1 MSLFFL
7 IKGSKYLRANDF
19 GRMGARAVYLLA
31 GQLFLIVPDW
41 ECEREQTAGTLGS
54 ITTPIITRATSQ
66 LSAIRA
72 CATTISELL

>member
-31 GQLFLIVPDW
+31 GQLFLFVPDW

-54 ITTPIITRATSQ
+54 KVVSPHTSQ
-66 LSAIRA
+66 RNAGLNDVERKR
-72 CATTISELL
+72 